1 MKGIKTIY
9 DVGAHE
15 KVIKTIYVIRNT
27 ATTFISIAVAIGITA
42 QGTGQRIVDAILLY
56 IFMKWI
62 SLDTWDY
69 IRYLVTG
76 RRRENERSNN
86 GI

>member
-27 ATTFISIAVAIGITA
+27 ATTFISVAVAIGITA
-42 QGTGQRIVDAILLY
+42 QGEVRTGQRIVDAVLLY
-56 IFMKWI
+56 IFMKWL

-69 IRYLVTG
+69 IRQLVRK
-76 RRRENERSNN
+76 RRRYYDR
-86 GI
+86 

>member
-27 ATTFISIAVAIGITA
+27 ATTFISVAVAIGITV
-42 QGTGQRIVDAILLY
+42 QGEERTTWRILDAIMLY
-56 IFMKWI
+56 IFMKWL

-69 IRYLVTG
+69 IRKLIWKRRG
-76 RRRENERSNN
+76 RK
-86 GI
+86 